1 MVHSSPT
8 VSNDTAGAVPLRAF
22 VPAAVRVVLRPS
34 LWGVA
39 LRQLTAT
46 SPPGWWRRAPFAPCP
61 DRAYLRFRTE
71 TAYGPD
77 ARPGRDDLVAYLRW
91 CKESAR

>member
-1 MVHSSPT
+1 MPRTSRSPKT
-8 VSNDTAGAVPLRAF
+8 SVAARTF
-22 VPAAVRVVLRPS
+22 IPAAVRVVLTPS
-34 LWGVA
+34 LWWIA
-39 LRQLTAT
+39 LRQLVAT
-46 SPPGWWRRAPFAPCP
+46 SPPGWWRRPPFAPRP

-77 ARPGRDDLVAYLRW
+77 ACPGRDDLVAYLRW